1 MMRWLSIAERGVLTV
16 IVGLSVVAATPAAAQ
31 QAAGSGAPA
40 VAASAGPVVP
50 NPVAE
55 ARAAATM
62 PTAADARAAQA
73 GTQGA
78 PLLGPRLRP
87 QVQSVEPRVARRTP
101 ALSAAAARGNTIVIS
116 TLALVLIAVIVTI
129 LVVK

>member
-1 MMRWLSIAERGVLTV
+1 MMRWLSIADRGVLTL
-16 IVGLSVVAATPAAAQ
+16 IVGLSVAAATPAPAQ

-55 ARAAATM
+55 ARAAATV
-62 PTAADARAAQA
+62 PTAAEVRAAQA
-73 GTQGA
+73 GSPGA
-78 PLLGPRLRP
+78 PLLGPQLHP
-87 QVQSVEPRVARRTP
+87 QVQPVEPRIARRTP
-101 ALSAAAARGNTIVIS
+101 AWPAAPAPNNTIVIS